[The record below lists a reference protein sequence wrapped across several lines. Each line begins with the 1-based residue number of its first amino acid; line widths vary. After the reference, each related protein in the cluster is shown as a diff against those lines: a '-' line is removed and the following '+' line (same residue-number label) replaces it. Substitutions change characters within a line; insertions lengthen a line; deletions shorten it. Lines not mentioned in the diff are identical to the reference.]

1 MEPLSRSRAVAVWS
15 VYIVRCADGTLYT
28 GISNDVERRVALHN
42 QGRGARYT
50 RGRLPVT
57 LAHQEPVGTR
67 AAATRREAA
76 IKRMSRA
83 AKMALVVGSAESPP
97 SPP

>member
-1 MEPLSRSRAVAVWS
+1 MEPASRSRAAAVWS

-28 GISNDVERRVALHN
+28 GISNDVDRRVDLHN

-50 RGRLPVT
+50 RGRLPV
-57 LAHQEPVGTR
+57 APAYQESVGTR
-67 AAATRREAA
+67 AEATRREAA

-83 AKMALVVGSAESPP
+83 AKMALVAGFAESR
-97 SPP
+97 